1 MASAYTLNIF
11 VVNNDP
17 TCSGTTIQS
26 QITTTACTDNY
37 LIKISSQSN
46 AVGPFNV
53 YSGSTGTTAIYS
65 AQTRAQM
72 VTGVQITVVNNDP
85 SC

>member
-26 QITTTACTDNY
+26 QIITTACTDNY
-37 LIKISSQSN
+37 LIKISSQSK
-46 AVGPFNV
+46 AAGPFNV

-65 AQTRAQM
+65 SQTRTQM
-72 VTGVQITVVNNDP
+72 IAGVQITVINDDP
-85 SC
+85 AC